1 MSFPDPLARSRYFFF
16 LLIENSRER
25 IWPSGWCCALE
36 CQLWFPISLQLIWLR
51 SHKILAIILF
61 MRHGETFFIEVT
73 GHSTRKK
80 VANMPYYR
88 LVLITGIWL
97 TKDSSTLLP
106 WNKSIAYTRSLV
118 SVKIY
123 DILYIYGW
131 KLVIQSSGTWYSFL
145 SFFIFI
151 FGLSSYLL
159 ENILS
164 LSTFN

>member
-80 VANMPYYR
+80 VVNMSYYR

-123 DILYIYGW
+123 DILYIW
-131 KLVIQSSGTWYSFL
+131 LKVSDTKLRDLIFFFIVLYIYIW
-145 SFFIFI
+145 FIFI
-151 FGLSSYLL
+151 FVRKYSIP
-159 ENILS
+159 EHI
-164 LSTFN
+164 